1 MGIMY
6 RVCDCKDWEYGMTQL
21 DGFIMFGFTHGY
33 KYAGK
38 PFVYCPWCGKQI
50 KDTPPPPS
58 PEEEARTDDSAR
70 ESTVYTATMEVS

>member
-6 RVCDCKDWEYGMTQL
+6 RVCDCKDWERGMTQL

-33 KYAGK
+33 KYTGG

-50 KDTPPPPS
+50 RDIDPDPQEIKTDSISNDDTK
-58 PEEEARTDDSAR
+58 
-70 ESTVYTATMEVS
+70 YTTTMKAE